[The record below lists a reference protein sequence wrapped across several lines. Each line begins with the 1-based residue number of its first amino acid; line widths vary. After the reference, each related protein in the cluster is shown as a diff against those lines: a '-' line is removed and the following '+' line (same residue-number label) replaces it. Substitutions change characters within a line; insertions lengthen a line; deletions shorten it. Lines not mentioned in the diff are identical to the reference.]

1 MELVRAAPSPSLSV
15 RVRQRRALR
24 FDTPVGEVRH
34 VRAASGVCLFEGRLH
49 MVQDDALA
57 IARVRLEPFA
67 LDTLDLPLRADGAR
81 YFDKARGNK
90 RDKPDLEDVVAR
102 GDRLW
107 AFGSGSSPRRTSV
120 LSARSTADGLTAR
133 WHEAPALYEALAVFP
148 GFLTSELNL
157 EGLFDTGPALR
168 VFQRSNGSPLPG
180 ATPTCASL
188 DVPWD
193 TLVAHLDGLRS
204 APPEPYG
211 LVHYTLPS
219 LEGVRLTITA
229 AARGHD
235 GAPYLL
241 ASAEASPNA
250 YDDGAVL
257 GSIVAR
263 VQGAELSW
271 GVLCD
276 AAGAPLR
283 EKAEGLVASP
293 GAPGVFHVVFDPDD
307 HERPADLCEVLV
319 TEQPAA

>member
-1 MELVRAAPSPSLSV
+1 MELVHAARSPSLSV
-15 RVRQRRALR
+15 RVRSRRALCLEGAPG
-24 FDTPVGEVRH
+24 DVHH

-49 MVQDDALA
+49 IVQDDALS
-57 IARVRLEPFA
+57 IARVRLDPYA
-67 LDTLDLPLRADGAR
+67 LDTVDLPLRGDGAR
-81 YFDKARGNK
+81 YFDKTRGNK
-90 RDKPDLEDVVAR
+90 RDKPDLEDVVAH

-120 LSARSTADGLTAR
+120 LSARSTAAGLSAR
-133 WHEAPALYEALAVFP
+133 WHEAPALYETLAAFP

-157 EGLFDTGPALR
+157 EGLLDTGPALR
-168 VFQRSNGSPLPG
+168 VFQRSNGTPLPG

-188 DVPWD
+188 DLPWD
-193 TLVAHLDGLRS
+193 ALVAYLEGTRS
-204 APPEPYG
+204 TPPLPYG
-211 LVHYTLPS
+211 LVRYELPS

-250 YDDGAVL
+250 YDDDAVL

-263 VQGAELSW
+263 VHGPALVW
-271 GVLCD
+271 GILCD
-276 AAGAPLR
+276 DGGTPLR

-293 GAPGVFHVVFDPDD
+293 SEPGVFRVVFDPDD
-307 HERPADLCEVLV
+307 HERPADLCDVMV
-319 TEQPAA
+319 TEALA